1 MSLSVIILVLRY
13 LAIGSNGPTSGK
25 KHTVSQEQRE
35 LINTILA
42 NAPLDLG
49 GDVAEQRI
57 VLHDLLTAHPAPDDV
72 LVSPLTL
79 GGVPALSID
88 IAGQESEGTILFLH
102 GGVYAMGSAEAS
114 IGLASDLGRRA
125 HMRVV
130 TVEYR
135 LAPENPYPA
144 APDDAI
150 AAYRGL
156 LGVEGNSAR
165 IAVVGESAGGGLAV
179 STLVNIRDAG
189 LPMPFAGVVMSPW
202 ADLAVAG
209 ESSTTKA
216 TIDPTL
222 TSSALRTRARDY
234 LGDLD
239 PESPSVSPIHA
250 DLTGLPPLL
259 VQAGSYEI
267 LLDDAT
273 RLAAKAANDNV
284 AVTLDITPE
293 VPHVF
298 QAFAG
303 LLDEGSKA
311 LDRAA
316 AFLRTTA
323 PLSTRRPD
331 IINRDVIDS

>member
-1 MSLSVIILVLRY
+1 
-13 LAIGSNGPTSGK
+13 
-25 KHTVSQEQRE
+25 
-35 LINTILA
+35 
-42 NAPLDLG
+42 
-49 GDVAEQRI
+49 
-57 VLHDLLTAHPAPDDV
+57 LTP
-72 LVSPLTL
+72 
-79 GGVPALSID
+79 
-88 IAGQESEGTILFLH
+88 
-102 GGVYAMGSAEAS
+102 
-114 IGLASDLGRRA
+114 
-125 HMRVV
+125 
-130 TVEYR
+130 
-135 LAPENPYPA
+135 
-144 APDDAI
+144 
-150 AAYRGL
+150 
-156 LGVEGNSAR
+156 
-165 IAVVGESAGGGLAV
+165 
-179 STLVNIRDAG
+179 
-189 LPMPFAGVVMSPW
+189 
-202 ADLAVAG
+202 
-209 ESSTTKA
+209 
-216 TIDPTL
+216 
-222 TSSALRTRARDY
+222 SALRTRAHDY

-284 AVTLDITPE
+284 TVTLDITPE